1 MDKNHEEALL
11 EIKRQ
16 LIAQKQALL
25 AEAEEALHE
34 LPVELNYPDMG
45 DQASAES
52 DRSFML
58 RLKERERKLL
68 TKIDEAIERI
78 DEGTY
83 NICEECGEGIGLKR
97 LQARPVTTL
106 CIQCKTTQEEKE
118 KIRK

>member
-1 MDKNHEEALL
+1 MDKNHEEAIL
-11 EIKRQ
+11 EIKRM
-16 LIAQKQALL
+16 LVAQKQALL

-34 LPVELNYPDMG
+34 LPGDLHYPDMG

-68 TKIDEAIERI
+68 TKIEAAIERI
-78 DEGTY
+78 DENTY
-83 NICEECGEGIGLKR
+83 NVCEECGEEIGIKR

-106 CIQCKTTQEEKE
+106 CIQCKTAQEEKE